1 MPREYFWDSMS
12 KEERREAARD
22 RGIALELAAQ
32 ALIAAPKLTRVAATQ
47 AIPLLKAA
55 VRDHPDD
62 LLAHESLGYA
72 LGMLDRLAEARQ
84 TYEEILRV
92 EPRRESA
99 LPFYARALAGLK
111 QPDRAVAAVRELIA
125 VNPWRSDYRLAL
137 ARFCF
142 QSGDWT
148 GAVAACHDAIHIN
161 PELYEARSLLVQ
173 CFLKS
178 GAPDKADVE
187 FRTLLRFDP
196 ANKDTLQQWYEREKR
211 TSRSVELSP
220 ASNSRH

>member
-1 MPREYFWDSMS
+1 MS

-32 ALIAAPKLTRVAATQ
+32 ALMASPKLTRLAATQ
-47 AIPLLKAA
+47 AAPLLKAA

-62 LLAHESLGYA
+62 LRAHESLGYA
-72 LGMLDRLAEARQ
+72 LGMLDRLPEARHA
-84 TYEEILRV
+84 YEEILRV
-92 EPRRESA
+92 APRRESA
-99 LPFYARALAGLK
+99 LPYFARTLAGLR
-111 QPDRAVAAVRELIA
+111 QPDRAVAAVREVIA

-137 ARFCF
+137 ARFCI
-142 QSGDWT
+142 QAGDWS
-148 GAVAACHDAIHIN
+148 AAAAACRDAIHIN

-178 GAPDKADVE
+178 GAPDKAERE

-196 ANKDTLQQWYEREKR
+196 ANKAVWQKWYEREAR
-211 TSRSVELSP
+211 EPRPVDPDP
-220 ASNSRH
+220 ASNGRVRGE